1 MYKKEE
7 GGGGEKI
14 MKRDKYVKTKLNRRL
29 AWDMKNK
36 VTRMEEKKWKM

>member
-1 MYKKEE
+1 
-7 GGGGEKI
+7 

-36 VTRMEEKKWKM
+36 VIRMEKKKSGKGEFCRKRERQ